1 MKQEIKSLERKLSQ
15 ETFAIIYQIR
25 LMIYTFTRKEPPR
38 KISKMITP
46 QNGLLLIVF
55 LTRPPN

>member
-1 MKQEIKSLERKLSQ
+1 MKQEIKKFRKK
-15 ETFAIIYQIR
+15 TFTGNPIIYRIG
-25 LMIYTFTRKEPPR
+25 LMIYAFTRKEPPQ

-55 LTRPPN
+55 LIRPPN